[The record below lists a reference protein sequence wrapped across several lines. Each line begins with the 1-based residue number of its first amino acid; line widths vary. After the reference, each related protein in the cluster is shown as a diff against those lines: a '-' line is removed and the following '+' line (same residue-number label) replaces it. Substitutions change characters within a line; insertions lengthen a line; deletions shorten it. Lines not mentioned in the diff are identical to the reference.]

1 MKKFGLVL
9 MLLLVLGSAG
19 VRAQENGHAK
29 PRDEHAPKQR
39 TDAGGR
45 DTTPAAQ
52 SPLADAT
59 EKDENEVY
67 RQSAVVAKL
76 GHMMGMSTTA
86 AASSFE
92 IFNFLVLAVALGW
105 VVSKTLPKALR
116 DRSTGIQKDLADAR
130 SATEEAS
137 VRLNSVEERLSK
149 LDAQIAEM
157 RANAEKDASAEEKR
171 LRDSAEAEKQK
182 ILASA
187 EQEIASATQAA
198 RRDLQQYAA
207 GLAIEQAAR
216 RLVISAETDRVLVKN
231 FAQRLGEGSGH
242 KGGEN

>member
-9 MLLLVLGSAG
+9 MLLVMLGGAG
-19 VRAQENGHAK
+19 VRAQETHGSNA
-29 PRDEHAPKQR
+29 D
-39 TDAGGR
+39 GR
-45 DTTPAAQ
+45 KMTPAAE
-52 SPLADAT
+52 SPLADST

-67 RQSAVVAKL
+67 KHSTVVAAMGKML
-76 GHMMGMSTTA
+76 GMSTTT
-86 AASSFE
+86 AASVFE
-92 IFNFLVLAVALGW
+92 IFNFAVLAIALGW
-105 VVSKTLPKALR
+105 VAAKTLPKALR
-116 DRSTGIQKDLADAR
+116 DRSTGIQKELADAR

-137 VRLNSVEERLSK
+137 VRLNSVEERLAK

-157 RANAEKDASAEEKR
+157 RTQAEKDAVAEEKR
-171 LRDSAEAEKQK
+171 FKDAAEAEKQK

-216 RLVISAETDRVLVKN
+216 RLVISAEADRELVKS

-242 KGGEN
+242 KGGAN

>member
-1 MKKFGLVL
+1 LTKKFGLVL
-9 MLLLVLGSAG
+9 MLLVVLSGAG
-19 VRAQENGHAK
+19 VRAQETHGSNA
-29 PRDEHAPKQR
+29 D
-39 TDAGGR
+39 GR
-45 DTTPAAQ
+45 KMTPAAE
-52 SPLADAT
+52 SPQADAT

-67 RQSAVVAKL
+67 KHSTVVAAMGKML
-76 GHMMGMSTTA
+76 GMSTTT
-86 AASSFE
+86 AASVFE
-92 IFNFLVLAVALGW
+92 IFNFAVLAIALGW
-105 VVSKTLPKALR
+105 VAAKTLPKALR
-116 DRSTGIQKDLADAR
+116 DRSTGIQKELADAR

-137 VRLNSVEERLSK
+137 VRLNSVEERLAK

-157 RANAEKDASAEEKR
+157 RTQSEKDAVAEEKR
-171 LRDSAEAEKQK
+171 FKDAAEAEKQK

-216 RLVISAETDRVLVKN
+216 RLVISVETDRALVKN

-242 KGGEN
+242 KGGAN